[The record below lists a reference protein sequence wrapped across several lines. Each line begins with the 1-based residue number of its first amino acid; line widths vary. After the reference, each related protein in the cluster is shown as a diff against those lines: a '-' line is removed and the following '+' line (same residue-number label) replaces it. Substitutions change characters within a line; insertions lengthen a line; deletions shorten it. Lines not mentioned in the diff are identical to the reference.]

1 MVHPIIVRNSSIK
14 PFWLIGLFTNVKNIE
29 LVTVTLIQK
38 LFDLDIKILITY
50 LPEIVPELGLNGPGS
65 WETHG
70 NYSILDDV
78 GEIKV
83 VVLIDIASP
92 SATH

>member
-1 MVHPIIVRNSSIK
+1 MVHPIIVRNSSIE

-38 LFDLDIKILITY
+38 LFDLKLKVLITY
-50 LPEIVPELGLNGPGS
+50 LPEIVPELSLDSPRS

-78 GEIKV
+78 REIKV